1 MVIRNTPRVLGM
13 LENVV
18 VLLSKD
24 LQLPERLEHVPINIK
39 TIYSD
44 AANAILK
51 DSLDDLDSALANAYT
66 EIAVI
71 DRLYHRNNDSG
82 RISVDSELV
91 THIFTKMCVLE
102 FLKWILGY
110 KARGDCLGIQTTYDA
125 DYCRDM
131 FNTLK
136 TEYISI
142 LHNYGLWK
150 NDKASKPAVV
160 KKKTTKSSKTTTKTT
175 GKSTNKPTRKAASK
189 KKVTK

>member
-51 DSLDDLDSALANAYT
+51 DSLDDLDTALANAYT
-66 EIAVI
+66 EIAVTY
-71 DRLYHRNNDSG
+71 RLYHCENDRC
-82 RISVDSELV
+82 RIKIDSELV

-125 DYCRDM
+125 DYCQDM

-136 TEYISI
+136 IEYISI

-150 NDKASKPAVV
+150 NDKASKSAVV
-160 KKKTTKSSKTTTKTT
+160 KKETTKPSKSTTKTT
-175 GKSTNKPTRKAASK
+175 SKSTKKSASK
-189 KKVTK
+189 KKG

>member
-1 MVIRNTPRVLGM
+1 MVIRNTPRILGM

-71 DRLYHRNNDSG
+71 DRLYHRNNDSC

-110 KARGDCLGIQTTYDA
+110 KARGDCLGIETTYDA
-125 DYCRDM
+125 NYCQDM

-136 TEYISI
+136 MEYISI

-160 KKKTTKSSKTTTKTT
+160 KKKTTKPSKTTTETPS
-175 GKSTNKPTRKAASK
+175 KSSNKPTKQAASK

>member
-51 DSLDDLDSALANAYT
+51 DSLDDLDTALANAYT
-66 EIAVI
+66 EIAVTY
-71 DRLYHRNNDSG
+71 RLYHSENDRC
-82 RISVDSELV
+82 RIKIDSELV

-102 FLKWILGY
+102 FLKWISGS
-110 KARGDCLGIQTTYDA
+110 KERRECLGIPMGYSADFCKNMIDSVPMSRTTN
-125 DYCRDM
+125 
-131 FNTLK
+131 F
-136 TEYISI
+136 
-142 LHNYGLWK
+142 
-150 NDKASKPAVV
+150 
-160 KKKTTKSSKTTTKTT
+160 
-175 GKSTNKPTRKAASK
+175 
-189 KKVTK
+189 

>member
-71 DRLYHRNNDSG
+71 DRLYHRNNDTG

-102 FLKWILGY
+102 FLKWILDY
-110 KARGDCLGIQTTYDA
+110 KARGDCLDIQTTYDA

-136 TEYISI
+136 IEYISI

-175 GKSTNKPTRKAASK
+175 GKSTNKPTMKAASK

>member
-1 MVIRNTPRVLGM
+1 MVIKNTPRVLGM

-24 LQLPERLEHVPINIK
+24 LQLPERLENVPINIK
-39 TIYSD
+39 RIYSD

-71 DRLYHRNNDSG
+71 DRLYHRNNDSC
-82 RISVDSELV
+82 RINVDSEIV

-110 KARGDCLGIQTTYDA
+110 KARGECLGIETTYDA
-125 DYCRDM
+125 NYCQDM

-136 TEYISI
+136 MEYIYI

-160 KKKTTKSSKTTTKTT
+160 KKKTTKSSKSTTKTT
-175 GKSTNKPTRKAASK
+175 STSSNKSTTKAASK